1 MKIGI
6 LYVKGALPLFEDF
19 GHLPTHTVNE
29 NGLVN
34 GVKAHKVLDGL
45 IIPGGSIV
53 ESMTISSDLKTE
65 IRKIAE
71 QGSFVL
77 GMCSGFQVL
86 ANSTN
91 IGRKSPCPIIKE
103 GVGLLDVKFSPLI
116 SNDRVKAE
124 IVDDSF
130 LTKGMIDER
139 ITAFHCHTYG
149 DIKGDA
155 PPLCYSLLKR
165 MNYSDQTQKIL
176 SGVKNDDG
184 NVVGVM
190 LHASLD
196 ENPQITQNI
205 LDYMGAGEEDVLD
218 IHRQN
223 QEYVKKIRREIG
235 VNTNI
240 FADYN
245 VKSASGSEKAKSN
258 PESPVE
264 YPPMIMVA
272 STGSDS
278 GKTFLTTGI
287 VGNLRKKGYK
297 VAVLKVG
304 PDIRDIVPSL
314 YLNKEKMEK
323 FSSIKIGHLGWM
335 DLKSVLEDL
344 KTRNYDLVIVEGVM
358 SIFTGLLNEK
368 IPYSSAEIARAGN
381 IPVLLV
387 SPCNKGGIETA
398 AIDLI
403 SHVKMLDKL
412 GVKTKGVI
420 LNKFYDDEIAENAR
434 KYIANN
440 IVVDYVE
447 LIPRIRIEARGNIPE
462 VEMKLEEFCLH
473 AMNTVLDNMDVQK
486 IIDIAE
492 KPVFS
497 DYLSFEDI
505 LKSYS

>member
-91 IGRKSPCPIIKE
+91 IGRKSPCPVIKE

-116 SNDRVKAE
+116 SNDRVEAE

-218 IHRQN
+218 IHKQN

-314 YLNKEKMEK
+314 YLNKEKMEE

-381 IPVLLV
+381 MPVLLV

-420 LNKFYDDEIAENAR
+420 LNKVYDDEIAENAR

-486 IIDIAE
+486 I
-492 KPVFS
+492 
-497 DYLSFEDI
+497 
-505 LKSYS
+505 

>member
-91 IGRKSPCPIIKE
+91 IGRKSPCPVIKE

-116 SNDRVKAE
+116 SNDRVEAE

-218 IHRQN
+218 IHKQN

-240 FADYN
+240 FADYR
-245 VKSASGSEKAKSN
+245 VKSPDPGKETST
-258 PESPVE
+258 E

-314 YLNKEKMEK
+314 YLNKEKMEE

-381 IPVLLV
+381 MPVLLV

-420 LNKFYDDEIAENAR
+420 LNKVYDDEIAENAR

-486 IIDIAE
+486 IMEIAE

>member
-34 GVKAHKVLDGL
+34 GLKAHKVLDGL

-53 ESMTISSDLKTE
+53 ESITISSDLKTE
-65 IRKIAE
+65 IQKIAE

-91 IGRKSPCPIIKE
+91 IGRRSPCPIIKE
-103 GVGLLDVKFSPLI
+103 GIGLLDVKFSPLI
-116 SNDRVKAE
+116 SNDRVEAE

-165 MNYSDQTQKIL
+165 MNYSDQTQKVL
-176 SGVKNDDG
+176 SGVRNDDG

-223 QEYVKKIRREIG
+223 QEYVKKIRGEIG

-240 FADYN
+240 FADCRD
-245 VKSASGSEKAKSN
+245 KSPDPGKETLT
-258 PESPVE
+258 E

-314 YLNKEKMEK
+314 YLNKEKMEE

-420 LNKFYDDEIAENAR
+420 LNKVYDDEIAENAR
-434 KYIANN
+434 KYITNN
-440 IVVDYVE
+440 IDVDYVE

-462 VEMKLEEFCLH
+462 VEMKLEEFCIH

-486 IIDIAE
+486 IMEIAE
-492 KPVFS
+492 KPVFN

-505 LKSYS
+505 LDLYS

>member
-65 IRKIAE
+65 IQKIAE

-103 GVGLLDVKFSPLI
+103 GVGLLDVKFNPLI
-116 SNDRVKAE
+116 SNDRVEAE

-149 DIKGDA
+149 DIRGDS

-165 MNYSDQTQKIL
+165 MNYSDQTQKVL

-235 VNTNI
+235 VNTDI
-240 FADYN
+240 FADYR
-245 VKSASGSEKAKSN
+245 VKSPDPGKETST
-258 PESPVE
+258 E

-314 YLNKEKMEK
+314 YLNKEKMEE

-335 DLKSVLEDL
+335 DLKSILEDL

-358 SIFTGLLNEK
+358 SIFTGLLNKK

-381 IPVLLV
+381 IPVLLI

-398 AIDLI
+398 AIDII

-420 LNKFYDDEIAENAR
+420 LNKVYDDEIAENAR
-434 KYIANN
+434 KYITNN

-486 IIDIAE
+486 IMEIAE

-497 DYLSFEDI
+497 GYLSFEDI

>member
-103 GVGLLDVKFSPLI
+103 GVGLLDVKFNPLI
-116 SNDRVKAE
+116 SNDRVEAE

-149 DIKGDA
+149 DIRGDS

-165 MNYSDQTQKIL
+165 MNYSDQTQKVL

-235 VNTNI
+235 VNTDI
-240 FADYN
+240 FADYR
-245 VKSASGSEKAKSN
+245 VKSPDPGKETST
-258 PESPVE
+258 E

-314 YLNKEKMEK
+314 YLNKEKMEE

-335 DLKSVLEDL
+335 DLKSILEDL

-358 SIFTGLLNEK
+358 SIFTGLLNK
-368 IPYSSAEIARAGN
+368 
-381 IPVLLV
+381 
-387 SPCNKGGIETA
+387 
-398 AIDLI
+398 
-403 SHVKMLDKL
+403 
-412 GVKTKGVI
+412 
-420 LNKFYDDEIAENAR
+420 
-434 KYIANN
+434 KYPTH
-440 IVVDYVE
+440 
-447 LIPRIRIEARGNIPE
+447 LPR
-462 VEMKLEEFCLH
+462 
-473 AMNTVLDNMDVQK
+473 
-486 IIDIAE
+486 
-492 KPVFS
+492 
-497 DYLSFEDI
+497 
-505 LKSYS
+505 